1 MSAQHQS
8 PSTEQTAS
16 TGEPSRQTPASHKR
30 IVAKVGTSLLTGGTG
45 RLNMDVMASL
55 VAQIANLHSQ
65 GKQMLLVSSGAVA
78 AGRHALGVTP
88 DDKDTPLRQ
97 VLAAVGQSHLMYA
110 YEQLFVKHSIPVAQ
124 ALLSRRDLT
133 DRLGY
138 LNIRNT
144 LEGLLDHGVVP
155 IINENDVVAVEEL
168 AGEAFG
174 DNDTL
179 SALVAN
185 LVDADLLV
193 MLGDVEGLYTA
204 DPFMDSS
211 ACHIPVVEHLTEED
225 VERLGGPSWGSRG
238 RGGMRTKLEAA
249 RLATAS
255 GVDVVI
261 AGGHMPDVIVRLAS
275 GESVG
280 TIFPSSTTKLES
292 RKRWMLSGVSTRGEI
307 LVDSGAVK
315 ALRDNNRSLLPAG
328 ITGVTGSFER
338 GDIISI
344 LDGDRSQ
351 LACGISNYGS
361 DDLTAIKGENSH
373 KISEILGHHYGD
385 EVVHRNNMVII

>member
-1 MSAQHQS
+1 MSTS
-8 PSTEQTAS
+8 RRTPSTDQ
-16 TGEPSRQTPASHKR
+16 PASVEKSIRMVHESNQR
-30 IVAKVGTSLLTGGTG
+30 IVAKVGTSLLTDGTG
-45 RLNMDVMASL
+45 GLDMEIMATL
-55 VAQIANLHSQ
+55 VGQIAKLHAL

-78 AGRHALGVTP
+78 AGRHVLGVSQE
-88 DDKDTPLRQ
+88 DKDLPLRQ
-97 VLAAVGQSHLMYA
+97 VLAAVGQSHLMHA
-110 YEQLFVKHSIPVAQ
+110 YEQLFTSHDIVVAQ
-124 ALLSRRDLT
+124 ALLSRRDLN

-144 LEGLLDHGVVP
+144 LEGLLDRGVVP

-185 LVDADLLV
+185 LVDSDLLI
-193 MLGDVEGLYTA
+193 MLGEVEGLFTA

-211 ACHIPVVEHLTEED
+211 ACHIPVVEHLTEKD
-225 VERLGGPSWGSRG
+225 LERLGGPSWNSRG

-255 GVDVVI
+255 GVNVVI
-261 AGGHMPDVIVRLAS
+261 AGGRIPNVIVDLAS
-275 GESVG
+275 GNSIG
-280 TIFPSSTTKLES
+280 TIFPATTTRLES

-307 LVDSGAVK
+307 MVDPGAVR
-315 ALRDNNRSLLPAG
+315 ALRINNRSLLPAG
-328 ITGVTGSFER
+328 VTSVAGPFER

-344 LDGDRSQ
+344 LDSDRSQ
-351 LACGISNYGS
+351 MACGISNYAS
-361 DDLTAIKGENSH
+361 EDLSAIKGENSH

-385 EVVHRNNMVII
+385 EVVHRNNMVIL

>member
-1 MSAQHQS
+1 MSAH
-8 PSTEQTAS
+8 
-16 TGEPSRQTPASHKR
+16 RQTPSADYPANADGSNTSSASSYKR
-30 IVAKVGTSLLTGGTG
+30 VVSKVGTSLLTGGTR
-45 RLNMDVMASL
+45 RLNMDIMAGL
-55 VAQIANLHSQ
+55 VAQIAQLHAE

-78 AGRHALGVTP
+78 AGRHALGITREDKNTP
-88 DDKDTPLRQ
+88 QRQ
-97 VLAAVGQSHLMYA
+97 VLAAVGQSHLMHA
-110 YEQLFVKHSIPVAQ
+110 YEQLFATHDIPVAQ

-144 LEGLLDHGVVP
+144 LEGLLDHSVVP

-193 MLGDVEGLYTA
+193 MLGEVEGLYTA

-211 ACHIPVVEHLTEED
+211 ACHIPVVEHLTEDD
-225 VERLGGPSWGSRG
+225 VERLGGPSRGSRG

-261 AGGHMPDVIVRLAS
+261 AGGHIPKVIEQLVA
-275 GESVG
+275 GKNIG
-280 TIFPSSTTKLES
+280 TSFPTSTTRLES

-307 LVDSGAVK
+307 LVDSGAVS
-315 ALRDNNRSLLPAG
+315 ALRNKNRSLLPAG
-328 ITGVTGSFER
+328 VTAVVGIFER
-338 GDIISI
+338 GDIIAI

-361 DDLTAIKGENSH
+361 EDLSAIKGENSNL
-373 KISEILGHHYGD
+373 ISEMLGHHYGD
-385 EVVHRNNMVII
+385 EIVHRNNMVIL

>member
-1 MSAQHQS
+1 MSAQ
-8 PSTEQTAS
+8 
-16 TGEPSRQTPASHKR
+16 RQTPSADEPGSAQEPIARSHASYQR
-30 IVAKVGTSLLTGGTG
+30 IVVKVGTSLLTGGTG
-45 RLNMDVMASL
+45 RLDLEIMAGL
-55 VAQIANLHSQ
+55 VGQIAALHAQ
-65 GKQMLLVSSGAVA
+65 GRQMLLVSSGAVA
-78 AGRHALGVTP
+78 AGRHALSVTQA
-88 DDKDTPLRQ
+88 DKDLPLRQ
-97 VLAAVGQSHLMYA
+97 VLAAVGQSHLMHS
-110 YEQLFVKHSIPVAQ
+110 YEQLFASHDIAVAQ
-124 ALLSRRDLT
+124 ALLSRRDMT

-144 LEGLLDHGVVP
+144 LEGLLEYKVVP

-185 LVDADLLV
+185 LVDSDLLV
-193 MLGDVEGLYTA
+193 MLGEVEGLYTA

-211 ACHIPVVEHLTEED
+211 ACHIPVVEQLTEEK

-238 RGGMRTKLEAA
+238 RGGMKTKLEAA

-261 AGGHMPDVIVRLAS
+261 AGGRLPDVIGRLAA
-275 GESVG
+275 GNSVG
-280 TIFPSSTTKLES
+280 TYFPTSTTKLES

-307 LVDSGAVK
+307 VVDSGAVR
-315 ALRDNNRSLLPAG
+315 ALRIHNGSLLPAG
-328 ITGVTGSFER
+328 VTSVKGPFER
-338 GDIISI
+338 GDIISV
-344 LDGDRSQ
+344 LDGKRAQ
-351 LACGISNYGS
+351 MACGISNYGS
-361 DDLTAIKGENSH
+361 DDLSAIKGEHSH
-373 KISEILGHHYGD
+373 RISEILGHHYGD

>member
-1 MSAQHQS
+1 MSAH
-8 PSTEQTAS
+8 
-16 TGEPSRQTPASHKR
+16 RQTPSADYPANADGSNTSSASSYKR
-30 IVAKVGTSLLTGGTG
+30 VVSKVGTSLLTGGTR
-45 RLNMDVMASL
+45 RLNMDIMAGL
-55 VAQIANLHSQ
+55 VAQIAQLHAE

-78 AGRHALGVTP
+78 AGCHALGITREDKNTP
-88 DDKDTPLRQ
+88 QRQ
-97 VLAAVGQSHLMYA
+97 VLAAVGQSHLMHA
-110 YEQLFVKHSIPVAQ
+110 YEQLFATHDIPVAQ

-155 IINENDVVAVEEL
+155 IINENDVVSVEEL

-193 MLGDVEGLYTA
+193 MLGEVEGLYTA

-211 ACHIPVVEHLTEED
+211 ACHIPVVEHLTEDD
-225 VERLGGPSWGSRG
+225 VERLGGPSRGSRG

-261 AGGHMPDVIVRLAS
+261 AGGHIPKVIEQLVAGKS
-275 GESVG
+275 IG
-280 TIFPSSTTKLES
+280 TNFPTSTTRLES

-307 LVDSGAVK
+307 LVDSGAVS
-315 ALRDNNRSLLPAG
+315 ALRNNNRSLLPAG
-328 ITGVTGSFER
+328 VTSVVGIFER

-361 DDLTAIKGENSH
+361 EDLSAIKGENSNL
-373 KISEILGHHYGD
+373 ISEMLGHHYGD
-385 EVVHRNNMVII
+385 EIVHRNNMVIL

>member
-1 MSAQHQS
+1 VSAH
-8 PSTEQTAS
+8 
-16 TGEPSRQTPASHKR
+16 RQTPSADYPANADGSNTSGANSYKR
-30 IVAKVGTSLLTGGTG
+30 VVTKVGTSLLTGGTG
-45 RLNMDVMASL
+45 RLNMDIMAAL
-55 VAQIANLHSQ
+55 VAQIAQLHAE

-78 AGRHALGVTP
+78 AGHHALGITREDKNTP
-88 DDKDTPLRQ
+88 QRQ
-97 VLAAVGQSHLMYA
+97 VLAAVGQSHLMHA
-110 YEQLFVKHSIPVAQ
+110 YEQIFATHDISVAQ

-144 LEGLLDHGVVP
+144 LAGLLDHGVVP

-193 MLGDVEGLYTA
+193 MLGEVEGLYTA

-211 ACHIPVVEHLTEED
+211 ACHIPVIEHLTEDD
-225 VERLGGPSWGSRG
+225 VERLGGPSRGSRG

-261 AGGHMPDVIVRLAS
+261 AGGHIPKVIEQLVAGKS
-275 GESVG
+275 IG
-280 TIFPSSTTKLES
+280 TFFPTSTTRLES

-307 LVDSGAVK
+307 LVDSGAVR
-315 ALRDNNRSLLPAG
+315 ALRNNNRSLLPAG
-328 ITGVTGSFER
+328 VTSVVGTFER

-361 DDLTAIKGENSH
+361 EDLSAIKGENSNL
-373 KISEILGHHYGD
+373 ISETLGHHYGD
-385 EVVHRNNMVII
+385 EIVHRNNMVIL

>member
-1 MSAQHQS
+1 MSAQR
-8 PSTEQTAS
+8 QTAS
-16 TGEPSRQTPASHKR
+16 TDDPGSHRRSHTSYQR
-30 IVAKVGTSLLTGGTG
+30 IVVKVGTSLLTGGTG
-45 RLNMDVMASL
+45 RLDPAIMAGL
-55 VAQIANLHSQ
+55 VGQIAALHSQ

-78 AGRHALGVTP
+78 AGRHALGITQE
-88 DDKDTPLRQ
+88 DKDLPLRQ
-97 VLAAVGQSHLMYA
+97 VLAAVGQSHLMHA
-110 YEQLFVKHSIPVAQ
+110 YEELFAAHDISVAQ

-144 LEGLLDHGVVP
+144 LEGLLERKVVP

-185 LVDADLLV
+185 LVDSDMLV
-193 MLGDVEGLYTA
+193 MLGEVEGLYTA

-211 ACHIPVVEHLTEED
+211 ACHIPVVEQLTEED

-238 RGGMRTKLEAA
+238 RGGMKTKLGAA

-261 AGGHMPDVIVRLAS
+261 AGGRIPGVIEGLAAGKS
-275 GESVG
+275 AG
-280 TIFPSSTTKLES
+280 TYFPTSTTKLES

-307 LVDSGAVK
+307 VVDSGAVR
-315 ALRDNNRSLLPAG
+315 ALRINNRSLLPAG
-328 ITGVTGSFER
+328 VTSVKGTFER
-338 GDIISI
+338 GDIVSI
-344 LDGDRSQ
+344 LDSDGSQ
-351 LACGISNYGS
+351 MACGISNYGS
-361 DDLTAIKGENSH
+361 DDLSAIKGEHSH
-373 KISEILGHHYGD
+373 RISEILGHHYGD
-385 EVVHRNNMVII
+385 DVVHRDNMVIV

>member
-1 MSAQHQS
+1 MSAQ
-8 PSTEQTAS
+8 
-16 TGEPSRQTPASHKR
+16 RQVKSAERSITRSKKSYKR

-45 RLNMDVMASL
+45 RLDLEIMAAL
-55 VAQIANLHSQ
+55 VGQIAKLHAQ
-65 GKQMLLVSSGAVA
+65 GRQMVLVTSGAVA
-78 AGRHALGVTP
+78 AGRHVLGITQEAKELP
-88 DDKDTPLRQ
+88 QRQ
-97 VLAAVGQSHLMYA
+97 VLAAVGQSHLMHA
-110 YEQLFVKHSIPVAQ
+110 YEQLFSSHDIVVAQ

-144 LEGLLDHGVVP
+144 LDGLLERGVVP
-155 IINENDVVAVEEL
+155 IINENDVVAVDEL

-185 LVDADLLV
+185 LVDSDLLV
-193 MLGDVEGLYTA
+193 MLGEVEGLYTA

-211 ACHIPVVEHLTEED
+211 ACHIPVVEHLTEDD
-225 VERLGGPSWGSRG
+225 VERLGGPSWASRG

-261 AGGHMPDVIVRLAS
+261 AGGRIPDIIVGLAA
-275 GESVG
+275 GNNIG
-280 TIFPSSTTKLES
+280 THFPTSTTRLES
-292 RKRWMLSGVSTRGEI
+292 RKRWMLSGVSTRGDI
-307 LVDSGAVK
+307 LIDSGAVR
-315 ALRDNNRSLLPAG
+315 ALRDQNGSLLPAG
-328 ITGVTGSFER
+328 VTDVVGSFER

-344 LDGDRSQ
+344 LDGERSQ
-351 LACGISNYGS
+351 TACGISNYGS
-361 DDLTAIKGENSH
+361 DDLSAIKGEHSNR
-373 KISEILGHHYGD
+373 ISEILGHHYGD
-385 EVVHRNNMVII
+385 EVVHRNNMVML

>member
-1 MSAQHQS
+1 MSSPRQNPSADKPVPAEGPITQS
-8 PSTEQTAS
+8 RAPYH
-16 TGEPSRQTPASHKR
+16 R
-30 IVAKVGTSLLTGGTG
+30 VVVKVGTSLLTGGSG
-45 RLNMDVMASL
+45 RLDLDFMAGL
-55 VAQIANLHSQ
+55 VGQIVTLHAQ
-65 GKQMLLVSSGAVA
+65 GKQALLVSSGAVA
-78 AGRHALGVTP
+78 AGRHALGVTQA
-88 DDKDTPLRQ
+88 DRDLPLRQ
-97 VLAAVGQSHLMYA
+97 VLAAVGQSHLMHA
-110 YEQLFVKHSIPVAQ
+110 YEQLFASHDIVVAQ

-144 LEGLLDHGVVP
+144 LEGLLEHGVVP

-168 AGEAFG
+168 AGESFG

-179 SALVAN
+179 CALVAN
-185 LVDADLLV
+185 LVDSDLLV
-193 MLGDVEGLYTA
+193 MLGEVEGLYTA

-211 ACHIPVVEHLTEED
+211 ACHIPVVEQLTEED

-238 RGGMRTKLEAA
+238 RGGMKTKLEAA

-261 AGGHMPDVIVRLAS
+261 AGGRIPDVIVDLADGKS
-275 GESVG
+275 TG
-280 TIFPSSTTKLES
+280 TYFPTSTTNLES

-307 LVDSGAVK
+307 VVDPGAVR
-315 ALRDNNRSLLPAG
+315 ALRIHNRSLLPAG
-328 ITGVTGSFER
+328 VTGVKGTFER
-338 GDIISI
+338 GDIVSI
-344 LDGDRSQ
+344 LDSDRSQ
-351 LACGISNYGS
+351 MACGISNYAS
-361 DDLTAIKGENSH
+361 EELLAIKGEHSH